1 MQGLD
6 GEIAFVRGELKELSA
21 MIKAQEEGLQDFKE
35 VRLGS
40 HACSLLLMQRPACMP
55 G

>member
-1 MQGLD
+1 VQGLD

-21 MIKAQEEGLQDFKE
+21 LIKAQEEGLQDFKE
-35 VRLGS
+35 VGLGS
-40 HACSLLLMQRPACMP
+40 HALDLLLAQRPACMP